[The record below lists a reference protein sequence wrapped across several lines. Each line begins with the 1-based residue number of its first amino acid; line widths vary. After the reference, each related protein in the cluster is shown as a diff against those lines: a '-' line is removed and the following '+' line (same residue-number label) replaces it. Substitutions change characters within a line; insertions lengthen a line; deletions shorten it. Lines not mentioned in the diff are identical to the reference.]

1 MKKQRSY
8 VGRAISMEMEKS
20 HVRQADL
27 AQLCDL
33 SQPSVW
39 AIICQNIR
47 LQPATLQA
55 LTHCWPTPSANG
67 RVLIAHLRDEIR
79 RGGHDPETALDIRW
93 PDGRAATTRAERDME
108 VLRSHI
114 ADHDVAALIHE
125 LATVLRRADRA
136 LRETAAADP
145 DRGDLAADAPG
156 EPYTTKTKNKKE
168 TP

>member
-1 MKKQRSY
+1 MNRSY
-8 VGRAISMEMEKS
+8 IGRAIGYEIQSAGVTQTAIAKTMKIPQPTLNQIMCGV
-20 HVRQADL
+20 VRISPASL
-27 AQLCDL
+27 AT
-33 SQPSVW
+33 V
-39 AIICQNIR
+39 
-47 LQPATLQA
+47 
-55 LTHCWPTPSANG
+55 THCWPTPPANG

-79 RGGHDPETALDIRW
+79 RAGHDPETALDIRW
-93 PDGRAATTRAERDME
+93 PDGRAATTRADRDME
-108 VLRSHI
+108 VLRSHM

-156 EPYTTKTKNKKE
+156 APYTTKTKNKKE